1 MSWSEQIWL
10 VATFSYLIWILLLW
24 YIIIDVMTSSPHRIL
39 TPSNTNITTCKLSL
53 YYHFSSLPLYL
64 LPAYVPSTSL
74 FTFQCHPFLLLL
86 CILMYPSQPKK
97 NIFTNACRSNSKEG
111 FVFLFCFLFFFGG
124 GGHRGRNW
132 FLPLWKLI
140 CNTVENLFL
149 TLLKLYFFTW
159 ALYLH
164 LNVPTCQSHA
174 VRFWLHCI

>member
-111 FVFLFCFLFFFGG
+111 FVFLFCFLFFFG
-124 GGHRGRNW
+124 W
-132 FLPLWKLI
+132 FAISLPLITFFKFFSFVCVTFFSSRCML
-140 CNTVENLFL
+140 E
-149 TLLKLYFFTW
+149 LKFTIYHR
-159 ALYLH
+159 AASLSSQTSSVDVY
-164 LNVPTCQSHA
+164 
-174 VRFWLHCI
+174 